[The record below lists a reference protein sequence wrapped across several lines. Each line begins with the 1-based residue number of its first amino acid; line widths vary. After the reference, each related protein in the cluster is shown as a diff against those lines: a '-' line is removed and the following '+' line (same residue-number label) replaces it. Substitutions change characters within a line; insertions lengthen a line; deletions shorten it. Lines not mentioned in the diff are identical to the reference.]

1 MNRPQRLRCRGLHPR
16 CRCRAS
22 RRRLHLSYPECI
34 AMNRTAAC
42 AALLLTC
49 LLGVASAEARVRT
62 VTDPNLPRALPAEGP
77 VSVKW
82 TDPNQFTEIRYSG
95 NRFESQQG
103 DWVTDLADYFRTS
116 AAKQLPAGDRLD
128 ITITD
133 IKRAGEYEPWHGPRG
148 HDIRVVKDIYPPRI
162 RFNYVWTGANGQV
175 IEQGEKRLIDSAFLT
190 STLQINDSDQLRYE
204 KRMIDDW
211 TRGQFRDAKT
221 TAGR

>member
-1 MNRPQRLRCRGLHPR
+1 
-16 CRCRAS
+16 
-22 RRRLHLSYPECI
+22 
-34 AMNRTAAC
+34 MNRTAAC
-42 AALLLTC
+42 AALVLTC
-49 LLGVASAEARVRT
+49 LLGFSSAEARVRT
-62 VTDPNLPRALPAEGP
+62 VTDPAAPRALPAEGP

-82 TDPNQFTEIRYSG
+82 TDPSQFTEIRYSG

-103 DWVTDLADYFRTS
+103 DWVTQLADYFRTS
-116 AAKQLPAGDRLD
+116 AAKQLPPGDHLD

-148 HDIRVVKDIYPPRI
+148 RDIRVVKDIYPPRI

-175 IEQGEKRLIDSAFLT
+175 IDQGEKRLIDSAFLT
-190 STLQINDSDQLRYE
+190 SNLQINDSDQLRYE

-211 TRGQFRDAKT
+211 TRGLFRGAKT